1 MPALCRRAAVN
12 DDPGRELPSS
22 LAWPAF
28 LLLFETPP
36 GCRGSPRAVR
46 ATKSGALEWRAQPAM
61 GLRCSVALLRCF
73 AVFSVAVGR
82 EPAAGALTAPREEC
96 PENKIVTVEYPCMK
110 PGGQKATC
118 LRRKCCEGH
127 RFVMGQCIPESVDV
141 CEGSPCEQQCT
152 DHFGRVVCTC
162 YPGFR
167 FDRERH
173 RRHLHPYC
181 LDVDE
186 CQESNGTVCEQDCK
200 NTPGSFLCSCRHG
213 YSLAP
218 DHRSCVQTASLHSPG
233 KLDTLMSGGSC
244 SLTCQDFL
252 NLRNSL
258 QQLKLRLGTALP
270 SGQVLPPGLANSSEK
285 LSHGW
290 VGKGPDAPAVTGPP
304 GPPGPP
310 GLPGLQG
317 EPGEKGEPGARGPS
331 GPQGPRG
338 DMGPLGPEPNLE
350 HVKRGRRGPV
360 GPPGAPGKDGQK
372 GDRGLPGPRGP
383 AGPPGSFDF
392 LLLMMADIR
401 NDIIELQEQVFGRRR
416 DIAHESPPPSSGEA
430 ELVDSGSGGEDFP
443 VDT

>member
-1 MPALCRRAAVN
+1 
-12 DDPGRELPSS
+12 
-22 LAWPAF
+22 
-28 LLLFETPP
+28 
-36 GCRGSPRAVR
+36 
-46 ATKSGALEWRAQPAM
+46 
-61 GLRCSVALLRCF
+61 
-73 AVFSVAVGR
+73 
-82 EPAAGALTAPREEC
+82 
-96 PENKIVTVEYPCMK
+96 
-110 PGGQKATC
+110 
-118 LRRKCCEGH
+118 
-127 RFVMGQCIPESVDV
+127 
-141 CEGSPCEQQCT
+141 
-152 DHFGRVVCTC
+152 
-162 YPGFR
+162 
-167 FDRERH
+167 
-173 RRHLHPYC
+173 
-181 LDVDE
+181 
-186 CQESNGTVCEQDCK
+186 
-200 NTPGSFLCSCRHG
+200 
-213 YSLAP
+213 
-218 DHRSCVQTASLHSPG
+218 
-233 KLDTLMSGGSC
+233 MSGGSC

-350 HVKRGRRGPV
+350 H
-360 GPPGAPGKDGQK
+360 

-383 AGPPGSFDF
+383 AILQSFVACLPMKGPPGSFDF